1 MTFFDTEHIFGAGNL
16 TIAFFVGI
24 FLVYWFDYL
33 TKKLEKT
40 NSRSIRVISKYTFY
54 FGFALGIYLILGGVS
69 TFDGWGDRIAEGHK
83 VMNEGEG
90 RGRGIFLLLSY
101 GSPVLLILFGWA
113 TTQLSKYLKLNLEK
127 EPKVPRKE
135 YPY

>member
-16 TIAFFVGI
+16 TIAFFSALL
-24 FLVYWFDYL
+24 FYWLSDYL

-69 TFDGWGDRIAEGHK
+69 TFDGWGDRIAEAHTA
-83 VMNEGEG
+83 VNEHEG
-90 RGRGIFLLLSY
+90 RGKGLFLLLNY
-101 GSPVLLILFGWA
+101 GSPVVLILVGWA
-113 TTQLSKYLKLNLEK
+113 TTQASKWLKLDLEK
-127 EPKVPRKE
+127 D
-135 YPY
+135 